1 MKAVSVPLTRRR
13 ATMDAPPF
21 LVPRRPIG
29 DTLESSL
36 YYVIAMAFVLPYV
49 IGKRLLPRSWTR
61 GFIGQDKPVR
71 QSVFREA
78 HVEVQTVLGSVFR
91 A

>member
-1 MKAVSVPLTRRR
+1 MKAVSVPLSRRR
-13 ATMDAPPF
+13 STIEAPPF
-21 LVPRRPIG
+21 HVPKRKLG
-29 DTLESSL
+29 DVVESSL
-36 YYVIAMAFVLPYV
+36 YYVIAMIFVLPYV
-49 IGKRLLPRSWTR
+49 IVKRLLPRSWTR
-61 GFIGQDKPVR
+61 GFIGHVKPVR